1 MYQEYESISCEE
13 FRQLLVGLNRETA
26 LGYVVSIRSETD
38 IKTINNMTKKELEI
52 RREWSDFLRKQKN
65 QKIQTKERELSL
77 NEIDE
82 VFSKMFGS

>member
-1 MYQEYESISCEE
+1 MYQEYENISCEE

-52 RREWSDFLRKQKN
+52 RQEWSNFLKKQKN
-65 QKIQTKERELSL
+65 NVEQKELSSK
-77 NEIDE
+77 EIDDI
-82 VFSKMFGS
+82 FSKMFGS

>member
-1 MYQEYESISCEE
+1 MYQEYENISCEE

-52 RREWSDFLRKQKN
+52 RQEWSNFLKKQKN
-65 QKIQTKERELSL
+65 KVEQKELSSK
-77 NEIDE
+77 EIDDI
-82 VFSKMFGS
+82 FSKMFGS